1 MSEQDL
7 QRLLIEQGGAL
18 LQQRDSLDAATAA
31 LVRVSGQLRE
41 AREAGEARDRRLDR
55 QIAAQERFLLMGEA
69 HQARLAAHAM
79 KLAEHDDVLDVLT
92 QGQAEIQA
100 AQAEAADQIATLAA
114 VPAPRVTGWRLV
126 ALAASIAA
134 AGGLIAIVGLL
145 AGVAWGG
152 G

>member
-1 MSEQDL
+1 MSEQEL
-7 QRLLIEQGGAL
+7 QRLLLEQGGAL

-31 LVRVSGQLRE
+31 LVRVSAQLRE

-55 QIAAQERFLLMGEA
+55 QIASQERFLVMVEA
-69 HQARLAAHAM
+69 HQARLSAHAM

-100 AQAEAADQIATLAA
+100 AQAETADQIAALAA
-114 VPAPRVTGWRLV
+114 APADRVTGWRLV
-126 ALAASIAA
+126 ALAAAFAA